1 MQNSYCSQRA
11 SNVNIAALSEIRL
24 SEKDRLSE
32 RGAGYTFFWKG
43 KAERK
48 KRERGVGFAIRTEI
62 TKQLEHPYGVSDRIM
77 CLRAPLFCGRFITVI
92 SVYAPTLGS
101 NHKYIMA
108 FYQDL
113 RNCIISI
120 PNANRILLLGNFNA
134 PVGSDHENWNDV
146 KLSEIR
152 LITLTL
158 V

>member
-1 MQNSYCSQRA
+1 MKRIGFRKGVLDTPFSGRA
-11 SNVNIAALSEIRL
+11 
-24 SEKDRLSE
+24 KQ
-32 RGAGYTFFWKG
+32 K
-43 KAERK
+43 ERK
-48 KRERGVGFAIRTEI
+48 EKGESALPFGQKSQ
-62 TKQLEHPYGVSDRIM
+62 KQLEHPYGVSDRIM

-120 PNANRILLLGNFNA
+120 PNANRILLLVNFNA
-134 PVGSDHENWNDV
+134 PIGSDHENWNDV